1 MPKPSHA
8 GKLEQNVLL
17 CNEINVTLSSIS
29 HEVLNKAK
37 TVQDKQN
44 AVLGPKQEQRSQAD
58 EQINESNA
66 RGMFVDFCHPL
77 SRSYVAAK

>member
-17 CNEINVTLSSIS
+17 CNEINVTVNNIG
-29 HEVLNKAK
+29 HEVPNKAK
-37 TVQDKQN
+37 TSSNQN
-44 AVLGPKQEQRSQAD
+44 ALLGPKQEQRSQAD